1 MIGISSLAPYWSAW
15 RSRVGKGAVAAR
27 WLARIGQGDALA
39 PVLIALVIAMM
50 ILPVPTLVIDALI
63 AVNVGAA
70 TLLIALAL
78 YVPSAVSFSSFP
90 VILLLTTL
98 FRLGIEVGTSRSILL
113 NADAGAIVETFGRFV
128 AGDNMAVGAIVFFV
142 IAIVQFLVVTKGAE
156 RVAEVAARFT
166 LDSIPGRQMA
176 IDADLRAGFIRPET
190 AQHLR
195 AELARESRMHGAMDG
210 AMRFVKG
217 DAIAGL
223 VIVAVNLTAG
233 IGIGVLQRGLTFEA
247 ALERYCL
254 LTIGNALVAQIPALL
269 IAIAAAVLITRG
281 AEPAGKGSTVGEQVV
296 RQLSG
301 APAAWLMGASI
312 MGIFAA
318 APGMPWHVF
327 LVLAGSMLGVGASR
341 LRRDAREKAH
351 VQASSKAPSL
361 DAVPDDTDV
370 RQIVPMRPIVVSLS
384 LQAATSGAAD
394 AAPLAPQIGA
404 LERTIRRVRNELV
417 LRYGVTVPVIEIDR
431 IDRLE
436 ANAYELAIHE
446 VVVACGRFHWDRTC
460 LPVPPD
466 AEADAREHAVAQSYP
481 LIDGAMW
488 FEPQVAAQ
496 AGIDVGRGLG
506 AVDYFASLLRTVL
519 HRHAGQFVGVQEA
532 QLLFNWLQRE
542 MPAVAKELSQAVT
555 LPRFA
560 EVMKLLVGERVSL
573 RNVREIAETLV
584 AWAPREKE
592 ATALTE
598 RVRIALGAQICQEF
612 AVGGVLCVWVLERE
626 LESWLSEGLQET
638 PLGAVLAVGHDVV
651 QRLVEQVRARCKA
664 NASAAAAVAP
674 VLLTTQ
680 ALRRPLRQVLV
691 DEAFDVHVLSYSEL
705 VPTQRVKVLG
715 QITQADGPPA
725 AQEGRGD
732 QGGR

>member
-1 MIGISSLAPYWSAW
+1 MSIDLAKT
-15 RSRVGKGAVAAR
+15 VHGARAVR

-39 PVLIALVIAMM
+39 PVLIALVVAMM
-50 ILPVPTLVIDALI
+50 VLPLPTLMIDALI

-78 YVPSAVSFSSFP
+78 YVPNAVSFSSFP

-98 FRLGIEVGTSRSILL
+98 FRLGIEVSTSRSILL
-113 NADAGAIVETFGRFV
+113 HADAGAVVETFGRFV
-128 AGDNMAVGAIVFFV
+128 AGDNMAVGLIVFLV

-176 IDADLRAGFIRPET
+176 IDADLRAGFTRPET
-190 AQHLR
+190 AQYLR

-223 VIVAVNLTAG
+223 VIVTVNLTAG
-233 IGIGVLQRGLTFEA
+233 IAIGVLQRGLTFEA

-269 IAIAAAVLITRG
+269 IAMAAAVLITRG
-281 AEPAGKGSTVGEQVV
+281 EEPTGKGATVGEQIAG
-296 RQLSG
+296 QLCG
-301 APAAWLMGASI
+301 APAAWLMGACT
-312 MGIFAA
+312 MAIFAA

-327 LVLAGSMLGVGASR
+327 LVLAGSMLGVAAAR
-341 LRRDAREKAH
+341 WRRDARENANA
-351 VQASSKAPSL
+351 QTPEKAPSPNV
-361 DAVPDDTDV
+361 VPDDTDV
-370 RQIVPMRPIVVSLS
+370 RQIVPVRPIVVWLS
-384 LQAATSGAAD
+384 LQWSTSAVAD
-394 AAPLAPQIGA
+394 AGRLAPPIA
-404 LERTIRRVRNELV
+404 ELERTIRRVRNELV

-431 IDRLE
+431 VDRLE
-436 ANAYELAIHE
+436 ANAYEIAIHE
-446 VVVACGRFHWDRTC
+446 VVVACGLFHWDRTC

-466 AEADAREHAVAQSYP
+466 VQADAREHAIAQSYP

-488 FEPQVAAQ
+488 FEPQFAAQ
-496 AGIDVGRGLG
+496 AGIDAERGMG
-506 AVDYFASLLRTVL
+506 ALDYFASLLRRVL

-532 QLLFNWLQRE
+532 QLMFNWLQRE
-542 MPAVAKELSQAVT
+542 MPAVAKELSQALT

-560 EVMKLLVGERVSL
+560 EIMKLLVVERISL

-592 ATALTE
+592 VSALTE

-612 AVGGVLCVWVLERE
+612 ACSGVLYVWVLERE
-626 LESWLSEGLQET
+626 LEERLTEGLQET
-638 PLGAVLAVGHDVV
+638 PLGAVLAAGHDLI
-651 QRLVEQVRARCKA
+651 QRLVEEVRVRCQA
-664 NASAAAAVAP
+664 NSSAGATVAP
-674 VLLTTQ
+674 VLLAAQ
-680 ALRRPLRQVLV
+680 PLRRPLRQILV
-691 DEAFDVHVLSYSEL
+691 DEVFDVHVLSYSEL

-715 QITQADGPPA
+715 HIARDDSPPA
-725 AQEGRGD
+725 PPEERD
-732 QGGR
+732 ESGGR